1 MNKSEKCIFRSY
13 FVFCI
18 ADVIIYI
25 SSYDVLLGEA
35 PSIGPLVK
43 KAVLLLLILY
53 SSVQDDIYF
62 GNF

>member
-1 MNKSEKCIFRSY
+1 M
-13 FVFCI
+13 VT
-18 ADVIIYI
+18 YI

-43 KAVLLLLILY
+43 KAVLLLFVF
-53 SSVQDDIYF
+53 SFSVQDDMYF

>member
-1 MNKSEKCIFRSY
+1 MKVRNVFLGVTL
-13 FVFCI
+13 FFCI

-25 SSYDVLLGEA
+25 SSYDALLGEA

>member
-1 MNKSEKCIFRSY
+1 M
-13 FVFCI
+13 
-18 ADVIIYI
+18 IIYI
-25 SSYDVLLGEA
+25 SSYDVLLGED

-43 KAVLLLLILY
+43 KAVLLLLTFN